1 MKENIKEINTIFY
14 NNTFSAIPKNIIN
27 DFRNNSFFVI
37 FVNPKSGSLEGNII
51 LKYIKKYKAPS
62 IPNYNIIHFPI
73 NKKNWLQSFLKSQN
87 LEEKIIKGGDYPT
100 NFDPL
105 ISFSIIIFNIMDLNE
120 FESGKIFIKNYLKD
134 YPEVE
139 LKILI
144 AGGDG
149 SVLSIVEDLHK
160 DKIEIGKCIFGAM
173 PLGTGNDL
181 SNSMGFNAKCQIG
194 TIYNFQKVLYNYFPA
209 SVVNIDIWKMQLKVD
224 KNEGKIFDLIPKGEI
239 EIKDESNKNVTYF
252 KKTFI
257 NYMSLG
263 FDAEVG
269 FMFGQRRS
277 GSRLINKMIYG
288 IEAAKIIFKGLFIK
302 RFGLLSILENLIS
315 FKGENLDS
323 KMLSNDDNYF
333 IDEEFIGSF
342 NNKKIIFDS
351 VKLDKKNNY
360 NKTILKGNP
369 QVIIC
374 QNIHCYMGG
383 TPYIWGKS
391 KQIGKQVCGLKRS
404 NKKIYEKN
412 IENAFL
418 EQTSND
424 KKIETLLFDHGMQ
437 MGFEKVFRGRAKKL
451 EQDSGPYLFT
461 FKKKFSNRQEN
472 RLNNVYLNIDGEFYH
487 LNQPKQIL
495 LSLNNDI
502 CNGQI
507 KFFKNEIAIW
517 KRKQENI
524 SQKIFQF
531 IEDNKLIL
539 ILVISIVLLLKYK
552 ITALLIFLT
561 YILLLFL

>member
-51 LKYIKKYKAPS
+51 LKYIKKYKDSS
-62 IPNYNIIHFPI
+62 IPNFNIIHFPI

-87 LEEKIIKGGDYPT
+87 LEEKIIKGGVYPT

-105 ISFSIIIFNIMDLNE
+105 ISFSIIIFNIMVLKE
-120 FESGKIFIKNYLKD
+120 FESGKFFIKNYLND

-160 DKIEIGKCIFGAM
+160 DKIEIEKCIFGAI

-224 KNEGKIFDLIPKGEI
+224 KNEGKIFDIIPKGEI
-239 EIKDESNKNVTYF
+239 ELKDENNKNMTYF

-257 NYMSLG
+257 NYISLG

-269 FMFGQRRS
+269 FMFGQRRA

-315 FKGENLDS
+315 FKGENLGS
-323 KMLSNDDNYF
+323 KILSNDDNYF
-333 IDEEFIGSF
+333 IDEEYIRSF

-351 VKLDKKNNY
+351 VKFDKKNNY

-369 QVIIC
+369 RVIIF
-374 QNIHCYMGG
+374 QNIHFYMGG
-383 TPYIWGKS
+383 TPHIWEKS
-391 KQIGKQVCGLKRS
+391 KQIGKQVCGMKRS

-412 IENAFL
+412 IENAFI

-424 KKIETLLFDHGMQ
+424 KKIEALLFDHGMQ

-451 EQDSGPYLFT
+451 EQDSGPFLFT
-461 FKKKFSNRQEN
+461 FKKKFSNRQKN

-495 LSLNNDI
+495 LSLNNEI

-524 SQKIFQF
+524 SQKIFQL

-539 ILVISIVLLLKYK
+539 ILVISTILLLKNK

-561 YILLLFL
+561 YILLLIL